1 MKKAYQLS
9 SLGVPLK
16 HLGVR
21 EFSESRWDRL
31 MAWYK
36 SRGVKPRWE
45 LVKEVKKPIR
55 RRAKEVSVLDALSE
69 RSERLRDE
77 GGEKKE
83 SQDVKPNKE
92 E

>member
-31 MAWYK
+31 MAWYE

-45 LVKEVKKPIR
+45 LVKEKPPVKRKT
-55 RRAKEVSVLDALSE
+55 KEEKSVLDVLKE
-69 RSERLRDE
+69 RDE
-77 GGEKKE
+77 
-83 SQDVKPNKE
+83 SQNVEPNKDE
-92 E
+92 

>member
-45 LVKEVKKPIR
+45 LVKEEKPPVKRKT
-55 RRAKEVSVLDALSE
+55 KEEKSMLDVLKE
-69 RSERLRDE
+69 RDE
-77 GGEKKE
+77 
-83 SQDVKPNKE
+83 SQNVEPNKDE
-92 E
+92 